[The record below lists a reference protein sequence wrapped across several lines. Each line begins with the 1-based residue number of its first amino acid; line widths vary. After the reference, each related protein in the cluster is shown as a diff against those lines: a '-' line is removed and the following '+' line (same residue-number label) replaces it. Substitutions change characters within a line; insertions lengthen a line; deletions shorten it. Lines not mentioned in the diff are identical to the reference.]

1 MNWSNWENIEKLPDY
16 EGKGVYRVRLV
27 DNKGKSVSIQ
37 RFLGEDK
44 DGIILIGEAEDIKT
58 RLNQFNKVVTE
69 SKKYAHSEGLTIH
82 LLRKITKF
90 NEKYGMCTFQ
100 YTFSKVDEHKEEE
113 KRLLKNYFQE
123 YGETPPLNYKREF
136 ISSKGIRELYL

>member
-1 MNWSNWENIEKLPDY
+1 MDWSNWENIENLPDY
-16 EGKGVYRVRLV
+16 EGKGVYRFRLV
-27 DNKGKSVSIQ
+27 DNKGKCVSIP

-44 DGIILIGEAEDIKT
+44 DGIIVIGEAENIKT

-90 NEKYGMCTFQ
+90 KEIYGMCTFQ
-100 YTFSKVDEHKEEE
+100 YTFIKVDEHKEAE
-113 KRLLKNYFQE
+113 KKLLENYFE
-123 YGETPPLNYKREF
+123 DYGETPPLNYKREF
-136 ISSKGIRELYL
+136 ISSKGIRDSYF